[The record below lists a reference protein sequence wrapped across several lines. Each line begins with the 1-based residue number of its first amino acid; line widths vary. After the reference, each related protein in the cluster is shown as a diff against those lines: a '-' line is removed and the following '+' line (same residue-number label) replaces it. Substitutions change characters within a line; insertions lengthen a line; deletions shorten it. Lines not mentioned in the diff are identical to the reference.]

1 MGKAELFDEIRE
13 MNLSYLLLAQRMIR
27 EDRDLAVYRL
37 GLSEELAT
45 VLDTLTPAQLIK
57 MATSTTLL
65 CRFRYDDGLILGML
79 TGHAR
84 EQPMAR
90 THAAILGANRRVE
103 AMA

>member
-13 MNLSYLLLAQRMIR
+13 MNLSYMLLAQRMIR

-37 GLSEELAT
+37 GLSEELAD
-45 VLDTLTPAQLIK
+45 LLGTLTPAQLIK

-79 TGHAR
+79 AGHAKER
-84 EQPMAR
+84 PMAR
-90 THAAILGANRRVE
+90 THAAILGAGRHVE

>member
-27 EDRDLAVYRL
+27 EDRDLAIYRL
-37 GLSEELAT
+37 GLSGELAA
-45 VLDTLTPAQLIK
+45 VLDALTPAQLIK

-79 TGHAR
+79 AGHAR
-84 EQPMAR
+84 EKPMAR
-90 THAAILGANRRVE
+90 THATILGANRRVE